1 MFKQA
6 RILFEGLV
14 FAVQAL
20 AVNKLRTLLSL
31 MGVTIGIFSIV
42 SVFTLVDA
50 LEGEIRGS
58 IQELGENVVYVEK
71 WPWIMGSDYPWWEF
85 VNRPE
90 VSLKELEQIAAR
102 SEFASAT
109 GFELDFSKTIKF
121 KSNSIQGQDIK
132 AITPQYDQVRSF
144 KLADGRYMTQQEFRS
159 GSPVCIIGDYVAYV
173 LFGSINPVGQQVKI
187 GGKSTTVVGVFAR
200 EGDGMFGT
208 SLDETVVI
216 PVNYAQSMINLKMR
230 WVSPKIF
237 AKAKEG
243 VSIPQLKDEMMV
255 IMRSL
260 RRLKPKEDQNFALN
274 EISILSR
281 GFDDFFAFIG
291 MVGLIIGG
299 FSILVGGF
307 GIANIMFVSV
317 KERTG
322 VIGIQKSL
330 GARNS
335 FILTQFLAEAIILCV
350 IGGGVGLF
358 FIFLIGMA
366 ITVFADFE
374 VILSLKN
381 IILGF
386 GISATI
392 GLISGF
398 VPALSA
404 SRLNPV
410 EAIRR

>member
-90 VSLKELEQIAAR
+90 VSLKELEQIASR

-121 KSNSIQGQDIK
+121 KSNSIQGQGIK

-187 GGKSTTVVGVFAR
+187 GGKSTTVVGVFSR